1 MEKTEL
7 WNDGRC
13 SLPLAG
19 PPPLYGPRAEV
30 FVPAYPGTAAM
41 DHDHQHHHVIDCR
54 ARMDGND

>member
-1 MEKTEL
+1 MKKTEH

-13 SLPLAG
+13 SLPLAW

-41 DHDHQHHHVIDCR
+41 YHDHQHHHAID
-54 ARMDGND
+54 